1 MANRRELDYRGLWIP
16 VVCFL
21 IAASAANRHT
31 PYCRWVQHALG
42 AERVSDSPKDY
53 VVERVAIGVSAL
65 SALLLILLLAAFTW
79 RRAWYWTFTGV
90 FPAFMLLGQPI
101 GYAIALL
108 WACLMRID
116 PTQADSLMRDNA
128 LEDRAAAIT
137 LLYLPAVIAG
147 GLLVASLLWRLWAIR
162 SSSTGGGATA
172 DFRG

>member
-1 MANRRELDYRGLWIP
+1 MTNRRELDYRGLWIP

-21 IAASAANRHT
+21 IATSAANRHA

-42 AERVSDSPKDY
+42 VEHAGSSPKDY

-65 SALLLILLLAAFTW
+65 SALFLILLLAAFTW
-79 RRAWYWTFTGV
+79 RRAWFWTFMGV

-108 WACLMRID
+108 WGCLIRLD

-128 LEDRAAAIT
+128 LEDRAAEIT
-137 LLYLPAVIAG
+137 IFWPAVIAA
-147 GLLVASLLWRLWAIR
+147 GLIVARLVWRLFTIR
-162 SSSTGGGATA
+162 SSRTGGGATA
-172 DFRG
+172 NVSG